1 MLFYEYLRVGTQQMM
16 ELNPGYKH
24 VQIIKSHKGCTILS
38 IILPR
43 SSLWAFFNS
52 QRLCKGCWITYSRL
66 LKEAW
71 HQHMTELK
79 LNCFVSLKSH
89 FKAIGI
95 IPVKRTPNYL
105 NKEKQ
110 FCSVLA
116 IFPQLINCIHIY
128 FSTFFLCS
136 EGPFLRLLNL

>member
-1 MLFYEYLRVGTQQMM
+1 MLLWISPSRDSTDDGTKPRLQTCT
-16 ELNPGYKH
+16 NKK
-24 VQIIKSHKGCTILS
+24 KSHKGCTILP

-43 SSLWAFFNS
+43 SSPWAFFNRL
-52 QRLCKGCWITYSRL
+52 RLCKGCRITYSRL

-128 FSTFFLCS
+128 FSTFFLCFA
-136 EGPFLRLLNL
+136 GPFLRLLNL